1 KTLKNRRTDI
11 LYEVILSKT
20 QSGWILLHLEH
31 QRQPDHDMPFRILE
45 YMVGCWKNFHKQNP
59 DTPLPPVF
67 PMVVYQGHAGWN
79 VPLSFHEY
87 FQVPPALKDYVPQF
101 RYALLDL
108 SHLPDTAIRGD
119 VLVKTAMLMMKH
131 IDDPDL
137 PRLLFGTLFPMLWEF
152 SRSKTGLEY
161 LETLLYYLAKA
172 APNLEKESFMAEFH
186 KLPNPEILEEIIMP
200 TLAQQWID
208 EGKAEGKIEGKAEG
222 KIEGLLSV
230 TRKLLK
236 VKFRDIPSEYIS
248 RLESMTIPQLE
259 TLAEKILTAQTLA
272 ELFDT

>member
-1 KTLKNRRTDI
+1 
-11 LYEVILSKT
+11 
-20 QSGWILLHLEH
+20 
-31 QRQPDHDMPFRILE
+31 
-45 YMVGCWKNFHKQNP
+45 
-59 DTPLPPVF
+59 
-67 PMVVYQGHAGWN
+67 
-79 VPLSFHEY
+79 
-87 FQVPPALKDYVPQF
+87 
-101 RYALLDL
+101 
-108 SHLPDTAIRGD
+108 
-119 VLVKTAMLMMKH
+119 MMKH

-172 APNLEKESFMAEFH
+172 APNLEKESFMEEFH

-222 KIEGLLSV
+222 KIEGKIEGKAEGKIEGKIESLRSV
-230 TRKLLK
+230 IQKQMK
-236 VKFRDIPSEYIS
+236 IKFRTIPSEYIS

-259 TLAEKILTAQTLA
+259 SLAEKILTAKTLE
-272 ELFDT
+272 ELFEI